1 MSLVNNN
8 CKYYSIKLLNF
19 IIIISYTIYLEP
31 LIIKC
36 SKRLPIYVY
45 LEYNDI
51 LYTLHT
57 LYTVLHLLTVY
68 AHMLSTVNQMN

>member
-8 CKYYSIKLLNF
+8 CKHYSFKFFNF
-19 IIIISYTIYLEP
+19 IIIVPYVIYLEP

-36 SKRLPIYVY
+36 GKRLPIYVY

-51 LYTLHT
+51 LYTLHI
-57 LYTVLHLLTVY
+57 
-68 AHMLSTVNQMN
+68 